1 MAKLS
6 KHWKWSF
13 TRNDSFHRSFGVPE
27 ILSYT
32 VCVPVP
38 VRISIWCHHYAI
50 FSENWSCTPPLP
62 HDIISRSLPP
72 LLHIMNKNFA
82 IIDVIIMQTH
92 NLLPFCALPSGP
104 RMNYCFLLM
113 MLLMAVVVVTWNASS
128 VLDGKVIW
136 SAASQC
142 FSHRITINDG
152 ENMKCN
158 ELFLFSLDSTTTTD
172 IQHKDGCLYAP
183 LKCDQRTEK
192 KRCKIENNCVSHLFI
207 FFTLCSPLH
216 HFRYSV

>member
-6 KHWKWSF
+6 KHWKWLF
-13 TRNDSFHRSFGVPE
+13 TRNDSFHRSFGVIE
-27 ILSYT
+27 ILT
-32 VCVPVP
+32 VCVYRYEFRYDVITMQYL
-38 VRISIWCHHYAI
+38 VKIVHAHHHYHMIQSLAL
-50 FSENWSCTPPLP
+50 SSPLP
-62 HDIISRSLPP
+62 LP

-113 MLLMAVVVVTWNASS
+113 MLLMVVLVDWNASS

-158 ELFLFSLDSTTTTD
+158 ELFLFSLDNTTTTD

-192 KRCKIENNCVSHLFI
+192 K
-207 FFTLCSPLH
+207 TL
-216 HFRYSV
+216 